1 MNRHPPNSDD
11 SLDSDPV
18 WKLLDQAPAPRASER
33 FMERTLRV
41 TRLNAGEVVPLWRK
55 FLCPAPLLGLSGA
68 VAALLLVFM
77 TGSGPEHDAAVIVHT
92 GGGGAEIENFAAIQ
106 EAAEME
112 ALLAA
117 VDQMEDFSDHELV
130 RLIGF

>member
-1 MNRHPPNSDD
+1 MNRHPLNSDD
-11 SLDSDPV
+11 SLDADPV

-41 TRLNAGEVVPLWRK
+41 TRLDAGGVMPLWRR
-55 FLCPAPLLGLSGA
+55 FLCPAPLMGLSGA
-68 VAALLLVFM
+68 VAAVLLVFN
-77 TGSGPEHDAAVIVHT
+77 TGSGPEHDVDVIVHT
-92 GGGGAEIENFAAIQ
+92 GGRGAEIETFAAIQ

-130 RLIGF
+130 SLIGF